1 MIRSRRCSRD
11 CGRSWRAPSRSSPA
25 GHSPTL
31 DAIVGPPRY
40 AGAGLHGLEW
50 RLESGNT
57 ISSGSPVG
65 ASRIVRELRD
75 RFGTDPRLVIEDKG
89 AAVALHYRQA
99 PERAEE
105 CIAAMR
111 EIVTG
116 PEFELL
122 RGHAVIEARPRGADK
137 GAALRALAANPPFAG
152 RAPVFVGDD
161 VTDEDGFLVAL
172 DLGGYGVKV
181 GAGPTA
187 ARYRIA
193 AVEAVRGW
201 LAASLAALD
210 GRSEHM
216 TKPASLDLGV
226 TGNCI
231 ISALVDREARIV
243 WSCLPRLDGDPV
255 FHALIDDSSAAD
267 ARGFWSVELGGF
279 ERSEQEYVA
288 NTAVLTTR
296 LFSSNGSA
304 VEVID
309 FCPRFERLG
318 RMFRPQTLV
327 RRVRT
332 LAGTP
337 RICIRLRPSF
347 GYGSLRPEMTHGSNH
362 IRYVSPDRVLR
373 LTTDAPVSYVL
384 SETPFLLENSVNFV
398 LGADETLTDGAEQT
412 ARTFQEE
419 TETYWRQW
427 TRRLA
432 IPPEWQDAVIRAAIT
447 LKLCTFEE
455 TGAIVAA
462 MTTSI
467 PEAADSGRN
476 WDYRYCWLRDA
487 FFVVRALNSLSEVDT
502 MEHYLRYLA
511 NIVGQAPDGHL
522 QPVYGI
528 ALERKLEERE
538 IASLAGYRGM
548 RPVRVGNQAFEHLQH
563 DVYGNVVLAAAQ
575 SFFDRRLLRPATAQD
590 FVRLERVG
598 EQAYRVYATADASMW
613 ELRTR
618 ERVHTSSALMCWAA
632 CDRLARIATHRELPE
647 RSRLWQDRAAE
658 IRGAIEERAFDA
670 ARGSFMESFG
680 GKDVEAGLLL
690 MAEVG
695 FLPPDD
701 PRFAGTVAAIEKRLR
716 RGRHLFR
723 YAAADDFGMPTTAF
737 NICTFWYIDALA
749 RLGRR
754 EEARE
759 LFGYMLESRNHVG
772 LLSEDIGPDDGEH
785 WGNYPQTYSL
795 VGIINAATRLSRS
808 WEAFS

>member
-1 MIRSRRCSRD
+1 
-11 CGRSWRAPSRSSPA
+11 
-25 GHSPTL
+25 
-31 DAIVGPPRY
+31 
-40 AGAGLHGLEW
+40 
-50 RLESGNT
+50 
-57 ISSGSPVG
+57 
-65 ASRIVRELRD
+65 
-75 RFGTDPRLVIEDKG
+75 
-89 AAVALHYRQA
+89 
-99 PERAEE
+99 
-105 CIAAMR
+105 
-111 EIVTG
+111 
-116 PEFELL
+116 
-122 RGHAVIEARPRGADK
+122 
-137 GAALRALAANPPFAG
+137 
-152 RAPVFVGDD
+152 
-161 VTDEDGFLVAL
+161 
-172 DLGGYGVKV
+172 
-181 GAGPTA
+181 
-187 ARYRIA
+187 
-193 AVEAVRGW
+193 
-201 LAASLAALD
+201 
-210 GRSEHM
+210 M
-216 TKPASLDLGV
+216 TRPASLDLGV

-231 ISALVDREARIV
+231 ISALIDREARVV

-255 FHALIDDSSAAD
+255 FHALIDDSSGAE
-267 ARGFWSVELGGF
+267 ARGFWSIELGGF
-279 ERSEQEYVA
+279 ERSEQEYIA
-288 NTAVLTTR
+288 NTAVLRTR
-296 LFSSNGSA
+296 LYSTNGSA
-304 VEVID
+304 VEVTD

-318 RMFRPQTLV
+318 RMFRPQSLV
-327 RRVRT
+327 RSVQT

-337 RICIRLRPSF
+337 RICVRLRPSF

-373 LTTDAPVSYVL
+373 LTTNAPASYVL
-384 SETPFLLENSVNFV
+384 SETPFLLENSVHFV
-398 LGADETLTDGAEQT
+398 LGADETLTDSAEHT
-412 ARTFQEE
+412 ARTFQEK
-419 TETYWRQW
+419 TESYWQQW

-467 PEAADSGRN
+467 PEAPDTGRN

-538 IASLAGYRGM
+538 ITSLAGYRGM

-563 DVYGNVVLAAAQ
+563 DVYGNVVLATAQ
-575 SFFDRRLLRPATAQD
+575 SFFDRRLLRPATDQD

-598 EQAYRVYATADASMW
+598 EQAYRVYATPDASMW

-632 CDRLARIATHRELPE
+632 CDRLARIAAHRGLPE
-647 RSRLWQDRAAE
+647 RERLWTDRAAE
-658 IRGAIEERAFDA
+658 IRRAIEERAFDPV
-670 ARGSFMESFG
+670 RGSFMESFG
-680 GKDVEAGLLL
+680 GSDVEAGLLL
-690 MAEVG
+690 MGEVG

-701 PRFAGTVAAIEKRLR
+701 PRFAGTVAAIEQRLR

-723 YAAADDFGMPTTAF
+723 YAAADDFGTPTTAF

-749 RLGRR
+749 RLGRSD
-754 EEARE
+754 EARE

-772 LLSEDIGPDDGEH
+772 LLSEDIGPENGEH

-795 VGIINAATRLSRS
+795 VGIINAATRLSQS
-808 WEAFS
+808 WQAYS